1 MREFQALL
9 HPCPPLLPMTPP
21 PPISVVIPCYNGA
34 KYIAS
39 TLRSVLSQEGVELE
53 VIVVDDGSSD
63 GSAELVEREFPQVR
77 VVRQSNAGVAAAR
90 NQGIRSA
97 RHAWVAFVDAD
108 DIWLPG
114 KLQAQWA
121 LLQANPQARMAYTAW
136 QVWTCDDPEPSAEWL
151 QALQAR
157 ATHPADWGGPTGWI
171 YADLLVDC
179 HVWTSTV
186 FAERA
191 LLEELS
197 GFDAAMRIGEDYD
210 LWLRASRLTPIVR
223 VPRPYALYRLHP
235 GNVTKRVPSANH
247 KGMVISRALQ
257 RWGYQSP
264 DGRQA
269 VRSAVARSLARS
281 WSDFGGANL
290 LAGNFNAARSAAL
303 EAVRADPSQLLG
315 WKLLAKSV
323 ARWRAPARSLQG
335 Q

>member
-1 MREFQALL
+1 MREFQAVSNA
-9 HPCPPLLPMTPP
+9 CPTPLSTPLP

-39 TLRSVLSQEGVELE
+39 TLRSVLAQEGVELE
-53 VIVVDDGSSD
+53 VIVVDDGSGD

-77 VVRQSNAGVAAAR
+77 VVRQANAGVAAAR
-90 NQGIRSA
+90 NQGIRCA
-97 RHAWVAFVDAD
+97 THPWVAFIDAD

-114 KLQAQWA
+114 KLLAQWA

-136 QVWTCDDPEPSAEWL
+136 QVWTCDDPEPAPDWL

-157 ATHPADWGGPTGWI
+157 AGRPADWGGPTGWI

-191 LLEELS
+191 LLLELS
-197 GFDAAMRIGEDYD
+197 GFDATMRIGEDYD

-247 KGMVISRALQ
+247 KGMVISSALR

-290 LAGNFNAARSAAL
+290 LAGNFGAARSAAL
-303 EAVRADPSQLLG
+303 EAVRADPRQLLG

-323 ARWRAPARSLQG
+323 ARWRSPARASVG